1 MFTMIMS
8 IIALVLS
15 VLDLVYFLYFVKL
28 HKYNDL
34 DVQNYNHGNTTC
46 TALYSIANANKVK
59 KHGAKLQRI

>member
-1 MFTMIMS
+1 MSTMIMS

-28 HKYNDL
+28 HRYNDL

-46 TALYSIANANKVK
+46 TVLYSMASANKAR